1 MPKIEAATVAEHRT
15 MIQCRLVDAAE
26 QLMRAHRP
34 LTAAAVA
41 GSAGIARNS
50 IYRYV
55 DSVDE
60 LRDLVVDRYLP
71 QWLAAVDA
79 ELAAAEPTERVV
91 VWVRAN
97 LRQAADSG
105 HGWLMASTRPAPV
118 AVVSD
123 GAVDRAHLGMR
134 DALYQSWLDL
144 TDGDRERAAVATG
157 LTAALLESGFRRLES
172 SDPDLVIE
180 LTTRAAAGLVAALSQ
195 PQLESV

>member
-1 MPKIEAATVAEHRT
+1 MPKIEAASVAEHRA
-15 MIQCRLVDAAE
+15 MVQRRLVDAAE
-26 QLMRAHRP
+26 QLMRTHRP

-41 GSAGIARNS
+41 NAAGIARNS

-60 LRDLVVDRYLP
+60 LRDLVIDRYLP
-71 QWLAAVDA
+71 QWLAAVDR
-79 ELAAAEPTERVV
+79 ELAAARPDERVV
-91 VWVRAN
+91 TWVRAN

-105 HGWLMASTRPAPV
+105 HGWLMASTRPVPV

-144 TDGDRERAAVATG
+144 TEGDSERAVVATS
-157 LTAALLESGFRRLES
+157 LTAALLESGFRKLES
-172 SDPDLVIE
+172 SDPELVIE
-180 LTTRAAAGLVAALSQ
+180 LTTRAAQGLVSSLSGAK
-195 PQLESV
+195 VG